1 MTFFPLTIQKKLLE
15 KIIYKEIQFTFL
27 SQLNDKNHEIYTANK
42 RKSPAKKIKK
52 LLLVAY

>member
-42 RKSPAKKIKK
+42 RKSHAKKIKK